1 MGIQHGNIGFS
12 WGKSGLLPQEEKLA
26 IENKF
31 KKLRI
36 GIPRDN
42 ELTETRVPLTPEAV
56 EILVNEGHDVLI
68 ESCAGKSANYLD
80 KDYSERGGFIV
91 QDKHSIYQCDIILKV
106 APISL
111 EEADILRGQQTIIS
125 SLIINTQTATY
136 FHKLA
141 EKKVTAIAFEYI
153 RDESENFPVVR
164 SMNAISGSTA
174 VLIAAE
180 YLSNAHGGKGVLLG
194 GIAGI
199 TPAEVIVLGAN
210 TATEYIIRA
219 AQGLG
224 AVVKVFD
231 NDINALSKLQNLF
244 GLHLQTS
251 VFHPQVL
258 LKALKSADVVICACN
273 GHETDLRYVVTE
285 DMVRTMKKGSVIIDI
300 GVAYGHVVET
310 SECRTLQNPS
320 YVKHGVIHYTVP
332 NLPSRVPRT
341 ASIALSNILLPI
353 LLKTGRRG
361 GINALL
367 KEDKGLRQG
376 VYLFNGILTNANIG
390 KLYDIPSSDIDLLMA
405 AF

>member
-1 MGIQHGNIGFS
+1 MGMQQGSIRFS

-26 IENKF
+26 VESKF
-31 KKLRI
+31 RKLRI

-42 ELTETRVPLTPEAV
+42 EQLETRVPLTPEAV

-68 ESCAGKSANYLD
+68 ETGAGKAANYLD
-80 KDYSERGGFIV
+80 KDYSERGGFVV
-91 QDKHSIYQCDIILKV
+91 QDKTAIFQCDIVLKV
-106 APISL
+106 APITL
-111 EEADILRGQQTIIS
+111 EEMESLHGQQTIIS
-125 SLIINTQTATY
+125 SLLLSTQTTAY
-136 FHKLA
+136 FQKLI
-141 EKKVTAIAFEYI
+141 EKKATAIAFEYI
-153 RDESENFPVVR
+153 QDDSGSFPVVR

-199 TPAEVIVLGAN
+199 TPAEVVVLGAN

-231 NDINALSKLQNLF
+231 NNINALIQLQNLF

-273 GHETDLRYVVTE
+273 NHETDLQYRVTE
-285 DMVRTMKKGSVIIDI
+285 DMVCTMKKGAVIIDI
-300 GVAYGHVVET
+300 GVAYGNVVET

-361 GINALL
+361 GITTLL
-367 KEDKGLRQG
+367 KEDKGLRHG
-376 VYLFNGILTNANIG
+376 VYLLNGILTNAHIG
-390 KLYDIPSSDIDLLMA
+390 KLYDLPSSDIDLLMA

>member
-1 MGIQHGNIGFS
+1 MVMQQGDIRFS

-26 IENKF
+26 VESKF
-31 KKLRI
+31 KKLKI

-42 ELTETRVPLTPEAV
+42 EQYETRVPLTPEAV
-56 EILVNEGHDVLI
+56 EILVNEGHDVYI
-68 ESCAGKSANYLD
+68 ETCAGKAAHYLD
-80 KDYSERGGFIV
+80 KDYSERGGFVV
-91 QDKHSIYQCDIILKV
+91 QDRSAIFQCDIVLKV
-106 APISL
+106 APLSP
-111 EEADILRGQQTIIS
+111 EEIEGLRGQQTIIS
-125 SLIINTQTATY
+125 SLILNTQTLAY
-136 FHKLA
+136 FQKLM
-141 EKKVTAIAFEYI
+141 EKKTTAIAFEYI
-153 RDESENFPVVR
+153 MDENGSYPVVR

-199 TPAEVIVLGAN
+199 TPAEVVVLGAN

-231 NDINALSKLQNLF
+231 NNINALIQLQNLF

-273 GHETDLRYVVTE
+273 GHETDLQYMVTE
-285 DMVRTMKKGSVIIDI
+285 DMIRTMKKGTVIIDI
-300 GVAYGHVVET
+300 GVAYGHVIET

-320 YVKHGVIHYTVP
+320 YVKHGVIHYSVP

-361 GINALL
+361 GISALL

-376 VYLFNGILTNANIG
+376 VYLLNGILTHAQIG
-390 KLYDIPSSDIDLLMA
+390 KLYDLPSSDIDLLMA